1 MLRKNYA
8 NHNVVNLDYR
18 HCANHKDALIWS
30 HGFVANSGIS
40 LETNC
45 FSLYQTWHLL
55 NSSQFSKINPSFSII
70 SSLYLM
76 CRKTCWDLLLLFQVH
91 DYVYKIIALGG
102 AVNAFLYGEL
112 KANIEKEVE
121 NKINRKR
128 NWKINIGFSG
138 RNKMK

>member
-1 MLRKNYA
+1 
-8 NHNVVNLDYR
+8 
-18 HCANHKDALIWS
+18 
-30 HGFVANSGIS
+30 
-40 LETNC
+40 
-45 FSLYQTWHLL
+45 
-55 NSSQFSKINPSFSII
+55 
-70 SSLYLM
+70 M